1 MSTIHLPINTLR
13 AALLFAAKQDVRYYL
28 IGVRIRVEAS
38 GLAQLHATD
47 GHRLLIARI
56 PPVLEGSASAELDV
70 ILPRDAVE
78 AMLKTKGLA
87 KAAPTIELQVTG
99 DKFSLRGAGVEM
111 SGALI
116 DGRYPDV
123 TRVVSA
129 PNGQPAQFNWQYL
142 ADCQTAHR
150 LLTGSTHP
158 PVVGQNGD
166 GPALVLLGDDA
177 FAVVM
182 PCRGEQPDALPV
194 WFAGEPAPAKAA

>member
-1 MSTIHLPINTLR
+1 MSTIQLPINTLR
-13 AALLFAAKQDVRYYL
+13 AALLFAAKEDVRYYL
-28 IGVRIRVEAS
+28 VGVRIKVEPS

-56 PPVLEGSASAELDV
+56 PAVLEDAAELDV

-99 DKFSLRGAGVEM
+99 DKFSFRGAGVEM

-142 ADCQTAHR
+142 ADCQTAHK
-150 LLTGSTHP
+150 LLTGSAYP

-182 PCRGEQPDALPV
+182 PCRGKQPDALPA
-194 WFAGEPAPAKAA
+194 WFAGEPAPAKAAA